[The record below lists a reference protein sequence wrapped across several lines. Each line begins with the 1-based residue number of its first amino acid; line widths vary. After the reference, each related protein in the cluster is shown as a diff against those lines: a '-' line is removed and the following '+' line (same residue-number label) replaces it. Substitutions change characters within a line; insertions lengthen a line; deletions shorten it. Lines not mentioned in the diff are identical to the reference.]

1 MTDHDEVAD
10 LADRMRAKMRRGE
23 EPGIELAIEFGALT
37 EEERD
42 AFMALVEQRRAQGEE
57 RHEALVEN
65 VRILR
70 LLFAYQ
76 EGAIT
81 ALEFVERVR
90 GAVPD
95 PLAQQ
100 KPD

>member
-1 MTDHDEVAD
+1 MGCAH
-10 LADRMRAKMRRGE
+10 RRGSADY
-23 EPGIELAIEFGALT
+23 LALL
-37 EEERD
+37 D
-42 AFMALVEQRRAQGEE
+42 QRTAHAKEKL
-57 RHEALVEN
+57 EAIVEN

-70 LLFAYQ
+70 LLFAWR

-95 PLAQQ
+95 PLADRGRL
-100 KPD
+100 PGA

>member
-1 MTDHDEVAD
+1 M
-10 LADRMRAKMRRGE
+10 
-23 EPGIELAIEFGALT
+23 
-37 EEERD
+37 
-42 AFMALVEQRRAQGEE
+42 EQRTAHGVEVLE
-57 RHEALVEN
+57 VLTEN

-70 LLFAYQ
+70 LLFAWR

-81 ALEFVERVR
+81 TLEFVERVR